1 MNMLLFLYK
10 KYRDRIVVLLLAVII
25 ALIYLLF
32 TDNSTK
38 KINQLESE
46 RIRNK
51 TIIKE
56 KTEELKTAKEIQE
69 NYKNY
74 YKNAL
79 QRIYEYEQAF
89 ELIKSKNNEKIKS
102 LPRLSDAELD
112 EFFTEQAREWSLS
125 QQRKSTGNCP

>member
-1 MNMLLFLYK
+1 MLLFLYK

>member
-56 KTEELKTAKEIQE
+56 KTEELKTAKEIQD
-69 NYKNY
+69 NYKQY

-102 LPRLSDAELD
+102 LPRLSDAEL
-112 EFFTEQAREWSLS
+112 EQFFTAQAREWSLS
-125 QQRKSTGNCP
+125 QQTKSTGNCP